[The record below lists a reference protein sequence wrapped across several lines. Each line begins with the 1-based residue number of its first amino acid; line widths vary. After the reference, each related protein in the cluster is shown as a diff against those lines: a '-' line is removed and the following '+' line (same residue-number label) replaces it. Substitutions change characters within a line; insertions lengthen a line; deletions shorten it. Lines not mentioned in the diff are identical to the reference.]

1 MPKANFTLPFYLF
14 YSLLAM
20 TQLGKDRKTRVNSK
34 IWFEDTKTELQL
46 SVYQG
51 VLAILK
57 EYVMVFQVGI
67 GSIWSN

>member
-1 MPKANFTLPFYLF
+1 
-14 YSLLAM
+14 M

-34 IWFEDTKTELQL
+34 IWFEDSKTELQL